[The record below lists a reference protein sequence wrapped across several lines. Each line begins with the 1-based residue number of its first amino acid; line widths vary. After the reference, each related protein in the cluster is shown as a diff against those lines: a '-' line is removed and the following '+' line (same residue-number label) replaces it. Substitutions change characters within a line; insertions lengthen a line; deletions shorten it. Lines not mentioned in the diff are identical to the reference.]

1 MKEITEKIKEIY
13 EFLSNLED
21 KELESK
27 LKDKII
33 EVWELIQNESTL

>member
-21 KELESK
+21 KELERK